1 MKGGGTMRIGF
12 IGIGQMREPRSRHVL
27 EAGHELTVHDVRKEA
42 ARVLLSKGAKWA
54 DTPKAVAETCGV
66 VISSLPTPVDVQQ
79 IVYGS
84 QGLKAGWKKGDI
96 YVDMSTNSPSVIR
109 QVAKDAEAIG
119 VAVLD
124 APVTGGT
131 QGAQA
136 ATLAIMVG
144 GDPRQLEK
152 IRPVLQVMGK
162 KILHVGEVGCG
173 NVAKLINNLISLTNN
188 AIDAQ
193 AFVLGVKAG
202 IDPEILWEITRSG
215 TANNWNLQQYPQT
228 VFQGNYEPGFRLS
241 LGCKDIGLAIQLGR
255 EYGVPLPIGAAV
267 EQSMLEAKAA
277 GFGEKGVDAVALY
290 MEELV
295 GVKVRT
301 KSK

>member
-1 MKGGGTMRIGF
+1 MRVGF
-12 IGIGQMREPRSRHVL
+12 IGIGQMGEPMSRHIM
-27 EAGHELTVHDVRKEA
+27 EAGHDLTVHDVRRDA
-42 ARVLLSKGAKWA
+42 ANSLLSKGAKWA
-54 DTPKAVAETCGV
+54 DTPKAVAESCGM
-66 VISSLPTPVDVQQ
+66 VISSLPTPVEVQQ
-79 IVYGS
+79 IVYGP
-84 QGLKAGWKKGDI
+84 QGLLSGWKRGDI
-96 YVDMSTNSPSVIR
+96 YVDMSTNSPSLMR
-109 QVAKDAEAIG
+109 QVAKDADAIG

-144 GDPRQLEK
+144 GDPRHLEK
-152 IRPVLQVMGK
+152 ARPVLQAMGN
-162 KILHVGEVGCG
+162 KILLVGDVGCG

-202 IDPEILWEITRSG
+202 IDPHVLWEITRSG

-228 VFQGNYEPGFRLS
+228 LFQGNFEPGFRLS

-255 EYGVPLPIGAAV
+255 EYGVPLPVGAAV

-295 GVKVRT
+295 GVKVRST
-301 KSK
+301 SK